1 MLETAFCLVF
11 QAPLENV
18 REEGGDLVRNPNIGM
33 DTAMARAGSRSEGTE
48 RYISGHLDDVMS
60 KQLGQKSCLTSSSV
74 REAHGRQFWEV
85 QGHKA
90 VELGGWSKLPFVV
103 ALETLPTASSHVEE
117 AQ

>member
-1 MLETAFCLVF
+1 MAQHDQGPSLSPLPLQLTSHPLLEAAYCLVF
-11 QAPLENV
+11 QAQLGNV
-18 REEGGDLVRNPNIGM
+18 REEGGDLVHNPNIGM

-48 RYISGHLDDVMS
+48 RHISGHLDDVML

-90 VELGGWSKLPFVV
+90 VELEG
-103 ALETLPTASSHVEE
+103 
-117 AQ
+117 